1 MARVG
6 SNGHARGTVLVVED
20 EHTIAD
26 VVARYLTRAGY
37 ATRVAHDGPEAL
49 AAVAAQRPDLMVLD
63 VMLPGLDGLEV
74 MRQVRQQDRDG
85 TAFILLTAKGEEQ
98 DRITGLRLGADD
110 YIAKPFSPGELV
122 ARVDA
127 VLRRLS
133 VASRT
138 DDTPLEF
145 GDLRIEPAAHR
156 ALRGGEELALTV
168 REFDLLLHLARH
180 PGRAFTRDQLMDAV
194 WQFSFYTDTATVTV
208 HVRRLRAKL
217 EEDPSEPQWLQTVWG
232 VGYRFQP

>member
-1 MARVG
+1 MARMG
-6 SNGHARGTVLVVED
+6 SNGHVRGTVLVVED

-37 ATRVAHDGPEAL
+37 TTRVAHDGPDAL

-74 MRQVRQQDRDG
+74 
-85 TAFILLTAKGEEQ
+85 
-98 DRITGLRLGADD
+98 
-110 YIAKPFSPGELV
+110 
-122 ARVDA
+122 
-127 VLRRLS
+127 
-133 VASRT
+133 
-138 DDTPLEF
+138 
-145 GDLRIEPAAHR
+145 GDLRVEPAAR
-156 ALRGGEELALTV
+156 SALRGGEELALTV

-194 WQFSFYTDTATVTV
+194 WRFSFYTDTATVTV

-217 EEDPSEPQWLQTVWG
+217 EEDPSEPRWLQTVWG
-232 VGYRFQP
+232 VGYR